1 MVFLKEMWG
10 NNDGVLFLKC
20 LFFLNN
26 NEIRRECVMVN
37 NKFIFCLMGEGNY
50 VSSESG
56 YD

>member
-1 MVFLKEMWG
+1 MVFYFWNG
-10 NNDGVLFLKC
+10 Y
-20 LFFLNN
+20 FFLNN
-26 NEIRRECVMVN
+26 NEIRIECGMVN

>member
-10 NNDGVLFLKC
+10 NTDGVLFLKW